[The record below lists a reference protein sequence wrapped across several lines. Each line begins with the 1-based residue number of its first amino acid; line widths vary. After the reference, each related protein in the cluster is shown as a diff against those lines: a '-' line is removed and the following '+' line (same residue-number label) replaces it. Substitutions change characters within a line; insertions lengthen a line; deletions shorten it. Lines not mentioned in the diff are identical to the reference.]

1 MPFSDEA
8 LMQRAQAARKRAYA
22 PYSKF
27 HVGAALRA
35 KDGTVFEG
43 VNVENASYGV
53 GLCAERAAVV
63 SAVTAGY
70 REFDA
75 IAIAG
80 PPETATVPCGACR
93 QFLNEFNPELT
104 VFYTEAGGAQRTT
117 LDELLPR
124 AFGPQNLT

>member
-1 MPFSDEA
+1 MPCNDEE
-8 LMQRAQAARKRAYA
+8 LVRRAQAARERAYA

-53 GLCAERAAVV
+53 GLCAERSAVV
-63 SAVTAGY
+63 SAVSAGY
-70 REFDA
+70 RDFDA

-80 PPETATVPCGACR
+80 PPETPTVPCGACR
-93 QFLNEFNPELT
+93 QFLNEFNPQLT
-104 VFYTEAGGAQRTT
+104 VFYTAPGGAQKTT
-117 LDELLPR
+117 LDQLLPR

>member
-1 MPFSDEA
+1 MPFNDEE
-8 LMQRAQAARKRAYA
+8 LLQRAKSVRERAYA

-27 HVGAALRA
+27 QVGAALRA
-35 KDGTVFEG
+35 TDGTVFEG

-93 QFLNEFNPELT
+93 QVLNEFNPVMT
-104 VFYTEAGGAQRTT
+104 VFYTAPGGAHRTT
-117 LDELLPR
+117 LGELLPH